1 MLMSNCQKSM
11 TPPQNNFSLLNIVT
25 ISFDVF
31 VSLVLLFDSK
41 TDTNGTRVVNNRII
55 TNNMIALLISA
66 LLDFVIFI

>member
-1 MLMSNCQKSM
+1 MN
-11 TPPQNNFSLLNIVT
+11 PPQNNFSLLNIVT